1 MLALAQLPSPPPS
14 ATLPDAAWQSLYD
27 WMQGHWMNAIPHREF
42 VEQRDSIN
50 IDGVAVLKESQS

>member
-1 MLALAQLPSPPPS
+1 
-14 ATLPDAAWQSLYD
+14 
-27 WMQGHWMNAIPHREF
+27 MNAITHREF